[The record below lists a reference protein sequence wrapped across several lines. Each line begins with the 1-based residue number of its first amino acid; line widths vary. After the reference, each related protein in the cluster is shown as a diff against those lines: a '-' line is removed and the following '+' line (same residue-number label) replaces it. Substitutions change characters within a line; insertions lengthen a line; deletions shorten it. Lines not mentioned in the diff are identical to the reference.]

1 MIQIRSE
8 QPDDIDAIRQ
18 VVVEAFEKSPL
29 GHHGEA
35 DLVDAIRAT
44 QPGCISLVAIKDG
57 TLVGHLLSSP
67 ATVQIQDV
75 VIEGT
80 AIGPLSV
87 HPNFQRQGVG
97 SRLVDELFIQA
108 TQEQIGFVAVA
119 GHPEYYRRFAF
130 SPLLD
135 FGIQHG
141 FRGMKDSLFFIRFF
155 THVTRSQTSGGILK
169 YCTEFGPQSFE
180 LDITANSCPD
190 TDIGKH

>member
-8 QPDDIDAIRQ
+8 QSDDIDAIRQ
-18 VVVEAFEKSPL
+18 LVVESFEKSPL

-35 DLVDAIRAT
+35 DLVDSIRAA
-44 QPGCISLVAIKDG
+44 QPECISLVAVKDG
-57 TLVGHLLSSP
+57 ALVGHLLSSP
-67 ATVQIQDV
+67 ATVRIQDA

-97 SRLVDELFIQA
+97 SSLIDELFIRARQ
-108 TQEQIGFVAVA
+108 QNNGFVAVA

-130 SPLLD
+130 TPLLD

-141 FRGMKDSLFFIRFF
+141 FRGMSNSLFFIRFF
-155 THVTRSQTSGGILK
+155 TSVARLQTAVGFLK
-169 YCTEFGPQSFE
+169 YCDEFGPQAF
-180 LDITANSCPD
+180 DD
-190 TDIGKH
+190 TSV